1 MTNAPLHD
9 GVCEMLQ
16 NVKSP
21 TCEMLQQNP
30 VYEGQIPEDD
40 SICISNH
47 SSLFR

>member
-9 GVCEMLQ
+9 AVCEMLQ

-21 TCEMLQQNP
+21 TCETLQQNH
-30 VYEGQIPEDD
+30 VCGGQIPEDD
-40 SICISNH
+40 SICITNH